1 NYGANG
7 FSIVGGPSV
16 TSAGIDAANTRIT
29 NVSAGTHDT
38 DAVNVAQINQL
49 LGVNINGSGAG
60 AAATNAYNID
70 GYNAVNTQ
78 SEQTDLN
85 GTKLSASK
93 GSTGAESVSGAI
105 LALNTEVKKLQE
117 TNLGTKYFRVNSSS
131 DDSLATGQDSIAIGT
146 QSRAVGDQ
154 SIAIGVGNIVNGNNS
169 GAIGDP
175 TIINGNNSYSVGN
188 NNTVSTDD
196 TFVLGNN
203 VTKTVAGSVV
213 LGTNSAATTGAG
225 VSGYASSLASNADIA
240 TINATTSTTGA
251 VAVGD
256 ASNGVYR
263 QITGVAAGTQN
274 SDAVNVAQLKA
285 VDNAVTGVSN
295 SLSNAGASVAN
306 ILGGGASFNAD
317 GSISNPTYSVAGTT
331 QTTVL
336 GALNALDQA
345 IVTAN
350 NTANAGWTLSANG
363 STQQIKPNGIVKFTG
378 DNNINVALD
387 TSTSNEGNLA
397 VSLNKDLTLDS
408 VTTGNT
414 VINNAGVSI
423 GSNVSLGNTGLVI
436 TGGPSV
442 TTSGINAGGT
452 SITNVADGVNAQDAV
467 NKGQLDA
474 VAASVQATDSSA
486 VKYDNSTTKS
496 SITLAGANGTT
507 ISNVAD
513 GTVAQGSKDAVNGGQ
528 LWNVQQQVDQNTSD
542 ISGLQQ
548 SITNVTSGKA
558 GLVQQ
563 ATNTDTITVGKDTG
577 GTTVSVAG
585 ADGNRTVT
593 GVKAGTVSSTSTD
606 AVNGSQLYTTNSN
619 VATYLGGGSAVDTT
633 TGNVSAPTYSVA
645 GGSYNNVGSALTAV
659 DNRVANVEQN
669 LEKAFTSTNNRIN
682 KVEKTLSAGIAA
694 TAALENAPYIAG
706 KFTYAAGA
714 SAYNGESAIG
724 VTLRRTA
731 DNGRWSM
738 SGGVA
743 AGSQGD
749 PLFRVGISGV
759 ID

>member
-1 NYGANG
+1 
-7 FSIVGGPSV
+7 S
-16 TSAGIDAANTRIT
+16 TGIDAANTRIT
-29 NVSAGTHDT
+29 NVAAGTHDT

-60 AAATNAYNID
+60 GAVTNAYNID

-78 SEQTDLN
+78 SAQTDLN
-85 GTKLSASK
+85 GTKLSAAK
-93 GSTGAESVSGAI
+93 DNTGAESVSGAI
-105 LALNTEVKKLQE
+105 SALNTEVKKLQE

-154 SIAIGVGNIVNGNNS
+154 SIAIGVGNIVNGKNS

-188 NNTVSTDD
+188 NNTLSADD

-225 VSGYASSLASNADIA
+225 VSGYASSLASTADIA
-240 TINATTSTTGA
+240 AINATTSTTGA

-285 VDNAVTGVSN
+285 VDNAVSN
-295 SLSNAGASVAN
+295 TGASVAN
-306 ILGGGASFNAD
+306 ILGGGASLKAD

-331 QTTVL
+331 QTTVS

-345 IVTAN
+345 ITTAT
-350 NTANAGWTLSANG
+350 NTATAGWTLSANG
-363 STQQIKPNGIVKFTG
+363 STQQIKPNGTVKFTG
-378 DNNINVALD
+378 DDNINVALD
-387 TSTSNEGNLA
+387 TSTSNQGDLT
-397 VSLNKDLTLDS
+397 VSLKKDLTLDS

-423 GSNVSLGNTGLVI
+423 GSNVSLGSTGLVI

-452 SITNVADGVNAQDAV
+452 TITNVADGVNAQDAV
-467 NKGQLDA
+467 NKGQLDV

-486 VKYDNSTTKS
+486 VKYDNSTTKN

-542 ISGLQQ
+542 ISQLQQ

-563 ATNTDTITVGKDTG
+563 ATNTDTITVGKDMG

-585 ADGNRTVT
+585 TEGNRTVT

-606 AVNGSQLYTTNSN
+606 AVNGSQLYTTNTN
-619 VATYLGGGSAVDTT
+619 VATYLGGGSAVDAT

-694 TAALENAPYIAG
+694 TAALENAPYVAG